1 VVAKSKGNAMSLHHG
16 PTIDELLAD
25 SLIQTVMRADQVE
38 PQALRALLNGAA
50 SRITATRRERAAE
63 RSGVVFAKSPSE
75 RRGWEPDAPLAAR
88 WAPRVRGEDCRSALC
103 C

>member
-1 VVAKSKGNAMSLHHG
+1 MSLNHG

-38 PQALRALLNGAA
+38 PQALKALLNGAA
-50 SRITATRRERAAE
+50 SRIAATRRERAAE
-63 RSGVVFAKSPSE
+63 RSGVVCPGSPSE
-75 RRGWEPDAPLAAR
+75 RRGREPDAPLTAR
-88 WAPRVRGEDCRSALC
+88 WPPRVRGEDCRSSVC

>member
-1 VVAKSKGNAMSLHHG
+1 MSLHHG

-50 SRITATRRERAAE
+50 SRITARRRERAAE
-63 RSGVVFAKSPSE
+63 RGGVLFVRSPSE
-75 RRGWEPDAPLAAR
+75 RRGPEPDAPLAVR
-88 WAPRVRGEDCRSALC
+88 RSPSVRGQDCKSALC